1 MSSMVDNN
9 DFKKTIG
16 DILLLYELSL
26 AIGRSLDLK
35 ANCAGFLKAVMARKN
50 LAFAAVWIKNKYLP
64 GVESEKGASLVYA
77 HPDYRIRETT
87 LSLNHPLFRSLRSK
101 NFISLSSS
109 DIGYKKVITEKRIR
123 TGTFALF
130 SLDNIGVLKLFS
142 STRQER
148 FGKKE
153 LSQLA
158 RVISQF
164 TVSLKGCFAYQ
175 KSRWEIA
182 DRHRAEE
189 KLRQERDF
197 SRSLLQASPTFFVAI
212 SAEGQ
217 TLMMNEMMLKTL
229 GYTRGEVLG
238 TNYLKTF
245 VTKPDRERIALVFK
259 RMVKLHKPS
268 TDDNPV
274 LTKDGR
280 ERLLEWHNMPMFKK
294 NGEFDFFFGIGIDIT
309 ERRRME
315 EELIKAGKL
324 ESLGIMAGGIA
335 HDFNN
340 ILTGILGNISLARME
355 MDPKEIVIDRLRE
368 AEKATLRAKNLTQQ
382 LLTFSRGGT
391 PVKKNT
397 LITEFLPEVIDFAL
411 SGSNVTCKLVI
422 PNNLWLVAADIGQIS
437 QVIDNLIINAIQAM
451 PEGGTITVE
460 AVNVTAGDSVHI
472 PLKKGKY
479 VKLSV
484 SDHGI
489 GIKEEHLTKVFDPF
503 FTTKQKGSGLGLTS
517 AYSILKNHD
526 GVITVDSQL
535 YQGTT
540 FSVYLP
546 ASPGVIRKKGKV
558 KKREF
563 IPRTGKILIIDDEE
577 VVRDVAGRFVKH
589 IGYQPELAGGGKEG
603 IALYETALKKGC
615 PYDAVILDLTM
626 PGGMGGKEAA
636 KQIHA
641 RDRGAK
647 IVASSG
653 YSNDPIMSNFKK
665 FGFDGALAKPYQITE
680 LSEVLEKV
688 IGGKKFTK

>member
-1 MSSMVDNN
+1 MVDNN

-259 RMVKLHKPS
+259 RMAKLHKPS

-355 MDPKEIVIDRLRE
+355 MDPKKIVIDRLRE

-391 PVKKNT
+391 PVKKIT

-411 SGSNVTCKLVI
+411 SGSNVTYKLII
-422 PNNLWLVAADIGQIS
+422 PDDLQPVAADIGQIS
-437 QVIDNLIINAIQAM
+437 QVIENLIINAAQSM
-451 PEGGTITVE
+451 PEGGTITVRAE
-460 AVNVTAGDSVHI
+460 NIVLGEPVNI

-479 VKLSV
+479 IKLSV
-484 SDHGI
+484 NDHGI
-489 GIKEEHLTKVFDPF
+489 GIREEHLTKVFDPF

-517 AYSILKNHD
+517 AYSIAKNHD
-526 GVITVDSQL
+526 GLITVVSQL
-535 YQGTT
+535 NRGTT

-546 ASPGVIRKKGKV
+546 ATAARPVRKKGKV

-589 IGYQPELAGGGKEG
+589 IGYQSDLADGGKEG
-603 IALYETALKKGC
+603 IALYETALKKSC

-626 PGGMGGKEAA
+626 PGGMGGKAAA
-636 KQIHA
+636 KQI
-641 RDRGAK
+641 RTLDRGAK

-680 LSEVLEKV
+680 LSEVLERV
-688 IGGKKFTK
+688 IGSR